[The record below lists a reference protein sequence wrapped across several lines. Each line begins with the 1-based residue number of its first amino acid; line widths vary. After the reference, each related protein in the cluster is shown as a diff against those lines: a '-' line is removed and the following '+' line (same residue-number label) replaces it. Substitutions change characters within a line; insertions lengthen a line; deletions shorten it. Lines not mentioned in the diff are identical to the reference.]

1 MKTLLRD
8 LRHGLRL
15 LAKSP
20 GFTAAAVALLALGI
34 GANSAIF
41 SLVNAILVQPLPY
54 PEANRLVRVWHTPP
68 QSSFPGLKT
77 FSVSPAN
84 FLDWQAQNHVFE
96 KMGLSHFRSL
106 NLTGDGRPE
115 AVQTAEV
122 NRDFFDA
129 VGVTPLYGR
138 AFTAEEDAPGGPHV
152 VVLGYQFWQ
161 ARFGGERSIV
171 GREIRLNDQPY
182 KVIGVMG
189 PRVRVPGFAQAWVPL
204 AWDAKQ
210 RAVRGNHN
218 CAVIARL
225 KNGVDVGRAQTEMNL
240 ISARLAAQY
249 PEDDAGW
256 GALVLPLQE
265 DLVGDVRPLLLVLLG
280 SVAFVLLIAC
290 ANVANLVL
298 ARTLG
303 RRKEI
308 AIRGALGA
316 SRSRLVRQLIAE
328 TVLLSLLGGA
338 IGLVLAGLGAG
349 TLTKLLADQIPAST
363 VVQLDV
369 PVLLFTLVI
378 CVLTGVLAG
387 IAPAWRLTRADV
399 ADSLKQGTGRT
410 DADSGGGKARNFLV
424 VAEVALSLVLLVG
437 AGLLIRSLWMVRQI
451 DPGFDPHDVVKM
463 TVILPKNKYPEP
475 AQKLAFYRQLLDK
488 LRALPGAESVG
499 AASNLPLTNN
509 DNWPVAI
516 EGRPVVPVGQQP
528 NVVSTVIAGDYL
540 KVLRMRVLRG
550 RAFTDADRS
559 DSPGVIL
566 ISESMAKRFW
576 PGEDP
581 LGKRLVTT
589 FFPDKVREVV
599 GVVNDVKLNGLEL
612 KEPVP
617 AMYLPMAQFPYEGM
631 DLAIRSK
638 TSGIAAG
645 AIAAVRQVDPDQPV
659 LQAGTLEDL
668 LSDSLSQRRFGMT
681 LFAAF
686 AALAL
691 LLAAVGIYSVLS
703 YAVRRRGQEIGLRM
717 ALGAQA
723 SDVLRLIVSQG
734 MRPTLGG
741 VLVGLG
747 GSLALSRV
755 LAGLVFG
762 VSATDPA
769 TIAAVAFVLCLVAL
783 AACLLPAMRATRMD
797 PLAALRNE

>member
-1 MKTLLRD
+1 MKTLVQD

-20 GFTAAAVALLALGI
+20 GFTAAAVVLLALGI

-54 PEANRLVRVWHTPP
+54 PDSGRLVRVWHTPP

-96 KMGLSHFRSL
+96 KMGIVHFRSL
-106 NLTGDGRPE
+106 NLSGDGRPE
-115 AVQTAEV
+115 AIQTAEV
-122 NRDFFDA
+122 NRDFFDVLA
-129 VGVTPLYGR
+129 VRPLYGR
-138 AFTAEEDAPGGPHV
+138 GFTLEEDSPGGPRV
-152 VVLGYQFWQ
+152 IVLGHELWKT
-161 ARFGGERSIV
+161 RFGGDPSIV
-171 GREIRLNDQPY
+171 GREIRLNDQPH
-182 KVIGVMG
+182 KVIGVMA
-189 PRVRVPGFAQAWVPL
+189 PRMRVPGFAKAWVPM

-218 CAVIARL
+218 CGVIARL
-225 KNGVDVGRAQTEMNL
+225 KKGVDVGRAQTEMDL
-240 ISARLAAQY
+240 ISGRLARQY
-249 PEDDAGW
+249 PDDDAGW
-256 GALVLPLQE
+256 GALVVPLHE
-265 DLVGDVRPLLLVLLG
+265 DSVGDVRPLLLVLLG

-316 SRSRLVRQLIAE
+316 SRGRLIRQLIAE

-338 IGLVLAGLGAG
+338 LGLLLAAFGTG
-349 TLTKLLADQIPAST
+349 TLTKLLADQIPASIE
-363 VVQLDV
+363 VRLDL
-369 PVLLFTLVI
+369 PVLLFTLAISIV
-378 CVLTGVLAG
+378 TGILAG
-387 IAPAWRLTRADV
+387 IAPAWKLTRADV

-410 DADSGGGKARNFLV
+410 DTDTGGGKARNFLV
-424 VAEVALSLVLLVG
+424 TAEVALSLVLLVG
-437 AGLLIRSLWMVRQI
+437 AGLLVRSLWIVRQV

-475 AQKLAFYRQLLDK
+475 AQKAAFFKQLLEK

-499 AASNLPLTNN
+499 AASNLPMTGS
-509 DNWPVAI
+509 DNWPIAI
-516 EGRPVVPVGQQP
+516 EGRPIVPIGQQP
-528 NVVSTVIAGDYL
+528 NVVVNTIAGDYL
-540 KVLRMRVLRG
+540 QTLRVRLLRG
-550 RAFTDADRS
+550 RAFTDADGL
-559 DSPGVIL
+559 DSPRVIL
-566 ISESMAKRFW
+566 ISESMARRFW

-581 LGKRLVTT
+581 LGKRLMTT
-589 FFPDKVREVV
+589 FMPEKLREVV
-599 GVVNDVKLNGLEL
+599 GIVADIKHNGLEL
-612 KEPVP
+612 TEPVP
-617 AMYLPMAQFPYEGM
+617 AMYLPLAQFPLDGM
-631 DLAIRSK
+631 DIAIRSK
-638 TSGIAAG
+638 TPGITAG
-645 AIAAVRQVDPDQPV
+645 AIAAVREIDQDQPV
-659 LQAGTLEDL
+659 LQVGTVDDI
-668 LSDSLSQRRFGMT
+668 LSDSLAQRRFGMS

-691 LLAAVGIYSVLS
+691 VLAAVGIYSVLAYS
-703 YAVRRRGQEIGLRM
+703 VRRRGHEIGLRM
-717 ALGAQA
+717 ALGAGTA
-723 SDVLRLIVSQG
+723 DVVGLIVRQG
-734 MRPTLGG
+734 MRPTLAGIAFG
-741 VLVGLG
+741 IG

-755 LAGLVFG
+755 LSRFVFG

-769 TIAAVAFVLCLVAL
+769 TLAAVAAILCLVAV
-783 AACLLPAMRATRMD
+783 AACLVPAHRAARLD